1 MARIVQLKAAKR
13 DRAGKGA
20 ARAVRREGLVPG
32 VVYGDK
38 KEPQLVSLGY
48 VDMLQQVKTGRFLS
62 TLVDLEVDG
71 TTVRTIPRD
80 VQFDPVRDF
89 IIHADFLR
97 LGAGARITVEVIVQ
111 FRNHEESPGI
121 KRGGVLNV
129 VRHEVELNCPADSIP
144 EEIVV
149 DLTGLDI
156 GDSVHISS
164 ISLPEGAVPTI
175 TDRDFTIATI
185 ASPAGLK
192 EELKEAE
199 EAAEAAEAAEREEE
213 GEEAAEG
220 KGEGDVPASRQ
231 KDQD

>member
-38 KEPQLVSLGY
+38 QEPQLVSLGY
-48 VDMLQQVKTGRFLS
+48 VDIFQQVQTGRFLS

-71 TTVRTIPRD
+71 TTVRTIPRA

-97 LGAGARITVEVIVQ
+97 LGTGARITVEVMVQ
-111 FRNHEESPGI
+111 FRNAEASPGI

-129 VRHEVELNCPADSIP
+129 VRHEVELSCPADSIP

-164 ISLPEGAVPTI
+164 ISLPEGATPTI

-199 EAAEAAEAAEREEE
+199 EAEAAEAEGEEEREEE
-213 GEEAAEG
+213 GE
-220 KGEGDVPASRQ
+220 GEVPASRQ
-231 KDQD
+231 KDED

>member
-1 MARIVQLKAAKR
+1 
-13 DRAGKGA
+13 
-20 ARAVRREGLVPG
+20 VRREGLVPG

-38 KEPQLVSLGY
+38 QEPQLVSLGY
-48 VDMLQQVKTGRFLS
+48 VDMLQQVQTGRFLS

-199 EAAEAAEAAEREEE
+199 EAAEAAQAAEGEEE

-220 KGEGDVPASRQ
+220 KGESDVPASRQ